1 MPTFEKLIVAL
12 IGETD
17 KPANYTMYIN
27 TYLFILDLQSCA
39 CVYVHIYGH
48 YVIEG
53 VGGWDQEEVSG

>member
-53 VGGWDQEEVSG
+53 VGG